1 MARTALVTGAS
12 RGIGAAIREKF
23 EKEGIAVLAPRRD
36 ELNLLYNDSIDS
48 FLASLQHPIDILIN
62 NAGINYLAGIPEIS
76 LDMAQ
81 AMIQVNLSAPMRL
94 VQGLASCMKA
104 AGQGRI
110 VNISSIFGIVSK
122 ERRLLYTTTKAG
134 LIGMTKTLAIEL
146 APFNILVN
154 SVAPGYV
161 MTDMTRQ
168 NNTENELEKILTT
181 SPMGRFAEPEEIAEI
196 VAFLCSDRN
205 TYITGQTIVVDG
217 GCTCV

>member
-1 MARTALVTGAS
+1 MSRIALVTGAS

-23 EKEGIAVLAPRRD
+23 ENEGITVLAPRRD
-36 ELNLLYNDSIDS
+36 EMNLLSNDSIDS
-48 FLASLQHPIDILIN
+48 FLASLQHPIDILVN

-76 LDMAQ
+76 LDKAQ

-94 VQGLASCMKA
+94 VQGLASCMKT
-104 AGQGRI
+104 GGHGWI
-110 VNISSIFGIVSK
+110 VNISSIYGIISK
-122 ERRLLYTTTKAG
+122 ERRLLYTTTKAA

-168 NNTENELEKILTT
+168 NNSENELEKILTT
-181 SPMGRFAEPEEIAEI
+181 IPMGRFAEPGEIAEI